1 MKGTVL
7 ETQGDVSKIQDST
20 ANIQKNIYNL
30 SADISR
36 LVEKV
41 KTEPEAANTVF
52 GVDQMSEAERKAA
65 LCKTTLVRSLG
76 LSTW

>member
-20 ANIQKNIYNL
+20 ANILTNISNL
-30 SADISR
+30 EVYLSR
-36 LVEKV
+36 LVEKA

-65 LCKTTLVRSLG
+65 LRKTTLVRSLG